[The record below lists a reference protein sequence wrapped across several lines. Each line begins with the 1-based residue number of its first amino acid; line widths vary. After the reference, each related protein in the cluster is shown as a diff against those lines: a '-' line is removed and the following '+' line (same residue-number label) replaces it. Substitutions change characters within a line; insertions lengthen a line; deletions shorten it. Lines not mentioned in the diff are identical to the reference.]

1 MNVAIR
7 ERAESILRDHFDFEA
22 SDAGLR
28 SLDLAGVGGGS
39 RSPDA
44 SAVARADRGKA
55 RGHARVRETLK
66 RLQPRH
72 VELLSLAYGVRLRD
86 RDTED
91 GKYRKAVRRN
101 ERGWRVRLAELYGA
115 SGAVVLA
122 SPLARKLYGKDV
134 DAILEADTTFIAWLL
149 ANVDLAP
156 KVKQDARRRLDEALD
171 AFALEHGIVD
181 IPAEPRTRS
190 SDKTRARILAFHN
203 VSGHE
208 FGE

>member
-1 MNVAIR
+1 MKTAIR

-39 RSPDA
+39 SSPDA
-44 SAVARADRGKA
+44 SAVARAARGKA

-66 RLQPRH
+66 RLAPKH
-72 VELLSLAYGVRLRD
+72 VELLSLAYGVRLRT

-91 GKYRKAVRRN
+91 GKHRKAARQS
-101 ERGWRVRLAELYGA
+101 ERGWRVRLAEIYGA
-115 SGAVVLA
+115 DGAVVLA
-122 SPLARKLYGKDV
+122 SPLAQRLYGKEV
-134 DAILEADTTFIAWLL
+134 GAMIEADTTFIAWLL

-156 KVKQDARRRLDEALD
+156 KIEQDARNRLREAVD
-171 AFALEHGIVD
+171 AFALEHGVVD
-181 IPAEPRTRS
+181 IPTEPRTRS
-190 SDKTRARILAFHN
+190 SEKTRARILAFHN